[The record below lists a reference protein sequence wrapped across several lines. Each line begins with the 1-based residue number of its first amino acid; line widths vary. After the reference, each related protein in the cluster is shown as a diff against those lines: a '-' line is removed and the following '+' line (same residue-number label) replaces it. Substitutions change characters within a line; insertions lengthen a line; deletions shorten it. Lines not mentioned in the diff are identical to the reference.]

1 MSSLRNAVKRIT
13 HKERAQPS
21 SRQNLGLLEKKSD
34 YRLRSQDYH
43 KKSDRLKS
51 MRNKVAN
58 RNPDEFYF
66 GMHKSQVDGMSGNNT
81 GRHRK
86 TDAARTEAGLDFDTV
101 RVMKDQ
107 DLAYVRMKRMM
118 DAKKIERLQSSL
130 HYLEEDDE
138 DDADVVGKKKKKST
152 AISNRRKHTVFIEGG
167 QEEAERFDVA
177 QHFETH
183 PDLVSRAFNRT
194 RITTLGGGAEMNVKL
209 DAGDDD
215 DDDDDSTSARP
226 RTRPPLSA
234 KQQIKEARQQRKF
247 ERSIARA
254 RSGAYTEMEM
264 RIERLN
270 KLKHVEDRLISEK
283 HANAKGRKR
292 KIETSNTE
300 DDNDG
305 GGKRPAVYKWRRK
318 RAR

>member
-13 HKERAQPS
+13 HKERSQPS

-43 KKSDRLKS
+43 KKSNRLKS
-51 MRNKVAN
+51 MRTKAAN

-66 GMHKSQVDGMSGNNT
+66 GMHKSKVDGMSGNNT
-81 GRHRK
+81 GRHVK
-86 TDAARTEAGLDFDTV
+86 TAAARNEEGLDFDTV

-107 DLAYVRMKRMM
+107 DLAYIRMKRMM

-130 HYLEEDDE
+130 HYLEDDDNG
-138 DDADVVGKKKKKST
+138 DDDDSGLGRKKKKMTNK
-152 AISNRRKHTVFIEGG
+152 RKHTVFVEGG
-167 QEEAERFDVA
+167 QEEVQQFDLA

-183 PDLVSRAFNRT
+183 PDLISRAFNRP
-194 RITTLGGGAEMNVKL
+194 RITTLEGGAQKMDEKR
-209 DAGDDD
+209 GDDD
-215 DDDDDSTSARP
+215 DDEYDDDEDSNSP
-226 RTRPPLSA
+226 HSHRPPPSA
-234 KQQIKEARQQRKF
+234 KQQLKAERKQRKF
-247 ERSIARA
+247 ERSIAKA

-264 RIERLN
+264 RIERMN
-270 KLKHVEDRLISEK
+270 KLKAAEERLISEQ

-292 KIETSNTE
+292 KING
-300 DDNDG
+300 DDNDDDG
-305 GGKRPAVYKWRRK
+305 GGKKPAVYKWRRK

>member
-13 HKERAQPS
+13 HKERSQPS

-51 MRNKVAN
+51 MRTKAAN

-66 GMHKSQVDGMSGNNT
+66 GMHKSKVDGMSGNNT
-81 GRHRK
+81 GRHVK
-86 TDAARTEAGLDFDTV
+86 TAAARSEEGLDFDTV

-107 DLAYVRMKRMM
+107 DLAYIRMKRMM

-130 HYLEEDDE
+130 HYLENDNGEDDN
-138 DDADVVGKKKKKST
+138 GLGRKKKKMT
-152 AISNRRKHTVFIEGG
+152 NRRKHTLFVEGG
-167 QEEAERFDVA
+167 QEEVQQFDLA

-183 PDLVSRAFNRT
+183 PDLISRAFNRP
-194 RITTLGGGAEMNVKL
+194 RIMTLEGGAQKMDKKQGE
-209 DAGDDD
+209 DDD
-215 DDDDDSTSARP
+215 DEYDDEEGGSNSP
-226 RTRPPLSA
+226 HPHRPPPSA
-234 KQQIKEARQQRKF
+234 KQQLKAARQQRKF
-247 ERSIARA
+247 ERSIAKA

-264 RIERLN
+264 RIERMN
-270 KLKHVEDRLISEK
+270 KLKAAEERLISEQ

-292 KIETSNTE
+292 KIVRDG
-300 DDNDG
+300 DDDADG